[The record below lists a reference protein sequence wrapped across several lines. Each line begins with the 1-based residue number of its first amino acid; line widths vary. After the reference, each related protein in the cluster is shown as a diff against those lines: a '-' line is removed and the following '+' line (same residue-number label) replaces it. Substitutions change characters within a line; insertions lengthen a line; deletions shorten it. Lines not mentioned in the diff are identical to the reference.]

1 MSDGDETRPDGRAVS
16 PAIGKLRVATRALR
30 MHLDEFPIDFH
41 LNVPGDRFLTGLAFM
56 FARQRYDCADS
67 LIGASFGGTVL
78 GSLARSLFI
87 DGLRWIWIAE
97 RPERRR
103 ALLGDLLTERNRVCI
118 VLEETDCTCP
128 ILPRWLMPLPDVA
141 DLTGQSMSWL
151 DAPTMPGEDELLND
165 FFARADAV
173 AATPSAGEKDGLLA
187 QVGPL
192 LDMAGLRGAM
202 MVLAHAGHGNYLG
215 LQSSLTEDGVPGH
228 DLRADH
234 EALFMHVAAVG
245 TTTTLLGATCT
256 VTEAW
261 PVDVDRDRFLS
272 RAVELAAAVAEA
284 AAPIHGLGAARRPVQ
299 QKVGSNQR
307 GRRPVIVRPQAV
319 LSADDLLP
327 DVNSAD
333 GVVEAAEKYFQTART
348 LLIKPW
354 DFGPPPLHA
363 LLGFGGG
370 HSNLQAVME
379 TYDQPGSGVIA
390 VFAARMLLEEAAR
403 LRWRFSV
410 TEKAFEERAKQYF
423 DEFRARQKKTINLL
437 TGSGIRKADAERIFA
452 LPSRVQIVTPNEI
465 AKNRTPLPT
474 ISSMLRDMGAP
485 FPEPGWLE
493 VAYSL
498 LSQTTHS
505 TAIGHLHAVR
515 VRDGVWRGNELSTEM
530 LGLALDTACLG
541 SAHLIGTSAMILT
554 NASEEAAHFQET
566 LLREAA
572 VVHNAARMVHGL
584 D

>member
-1 MSDGDETRPDGRAVS
+1 
-16 PAIGKLRVATRALR
+16 
-30 MHLDEFPIDFH
+30 MHLDEFPIDYN

-87 DGLRWIWIAE
+87 DGLRWLWIAD

-103 ALLGDLLTERNRVCI
+103 ALLGDLLAERNRLCVL
-118 VLEETDCTCP
+118 LEETGCTCP

-141 DLTGQSMSWL
+141 DLTGQSMTWL
-151 DAPTMPGEDELLND
+151 DAPTMPGDDELLND

-173 AATPSAGEKDGLLA
+173 AATPSVGVKDTLLLE
-187 QVGPL
+187 QVRPL
-192 LDMAGLRGAM
+192 FDMAGLRGAM
-202 MVLAHAGHGNYLG
+202 MVLAHAGHGNHLG
-215 LQSSLTEDGVPGH
+215 LQSSLTEDGAPGH

-245 TTTTLLGATCT
+245 TTTTLLGTAYT
-256 VTEAW
+256 VPEAW
-261 PVDVDRDRFLS
+261 PVDVDRERFLS
-272 RAVELAAAVAEA
+272 RAIELTADVAAA

-299 QKVGSNQR
+299 HQGKTSSDPQ
-307 GRRPVIVRPQAV
+307 GRRPVLVRPQAV

-333 GVVEAAEKYFQTART
+333 GVVEAAEKYFQTARS

-354 DFGPPPLHA
+354 DFGQPPLHA

-370 HSNLQAVME
+370 HSNLQAVMS
-379 TYDQPGSGVIA
+379 TYDQPGSAVIA

-410 TEKAFEERAKQYF
+410 TEKDFEERAKQYF
-423 DEFRARQKKTINLL
+423 DEFRARQKKTINTLM
-437 TGSGIRKADAERIFA
+437 GSGIRKADAERIFA
-452 LPSRVQIVTPNEI
+452 LPSTVQVVTPNEI
-465 AKNRTPLPT
+465 AKNRTPLPW

-498 LSQTTHS
+498 LSQVTHS
-505 TAIGHLHAVR
+505 TPIGHLHAVR
-515 VRDGVWRGNELSTEM
+515 VHGGVWCGNELSTEM
-530 LGLALDTACLG
+530 LGLAIDTACLG

-554 NASEEAAHFQET
+554 KGSEETARFQQT
-566 LLREAA
+566 LLREAVA
-572 VVHNAARMVHGL
+572 VHNAARMVHGL